1 MTRQDVQIAICCG
14 VISWPTFQ
22 NHDPKSNKQKTYN
35 KTKLFLKTNVSP
47 QIFHC
52 FSNMCL
58 YKCCS
63 FDCGQKSFAITVI
76 TGSVL
81 ALGSNFAVHYHPP
94 LASVLLRVRTGEKP
108 ILEII
113 WGNLIPITSSKNDL
127 QFKNQKLNCQGLTQR
142 PRVHDG

>member
-22 NHDPKSNKQKTYN
+22 NHDPESNKQKTYN
-35 KTKLFLKTNVSP
+35 KTKLFLKINVSS

-76 TGSVL
+76 TGPVL
-81 ALGSNFAVHYHPP
+81 ALGSNFAVHYLPP
-94 LASVLLRVRTGEKP
+94 LGQC
-108 ILEII
+108 
-113 WGNLIPITSSKNDL
+113 SSKS
-127 QFKNQKLNCQGLTQR
+127 QKWGETYIGNYLGELNSYYKF
-142 PRVHDG
+142 